1 MPRPRV
7 FRPALRFFCLIA
19 AIVLVLLAADRG
31 LLLLGEYLYPKK
43 YSAQV
48 EKYAEEY
55 GVDKYLV
62 YAIIKCESNFNPNAQ
77 SDVGALG
84 LMQLT
89 EETFLWAGEQV
100 YSAPIDAALITEPE
114 TNIRCGVWYISYLQK
129 HFSGEKEV
137 IAAYNA
143 GPTKVNNWLKD
154 SRYSE
159 NGKTLTALPFKETEN
174 HIKKVQKARQR
185 YIKLYESR

>member
-1 MPRPRV
+1 MQRPRF
-7 FRPALRFFCLIA
+7 FRRILRFFCLIA
-19 AIVLVLLAADRG
+19 VVVLVLLAADRG
-31 LLLLGEYLYPKK
+31 LVLLGEYLYPKK

-62 YAIIKCESNFNPNAQ
+62 YAVIKCESNFNPDAQ
-77 SDVGALG
+77 SDAGALG

-100 YSAPIDAALITEPE
+100 YGAPIDAALIIDPE

-129 HFSGEKEV
+129 RFSGEEEV
-137 IAAYNA
+137 VAAYNA
-143 GPTKVNNWLKD
+143 GPSHVKEWLQD

-159 NGKTLTALPFKETEN
+159 NGETLTALPFKETEN
-174 HIKKVQKARQR
+174 HVKKVQKARNR